1 MRKGI
6 LVILA
11 LALLA
16 GSASAKLGD
25 LVASFENVGYQT
37 NQHYGLAAD
46 ATYLYTYLY
55 FSGWRYPIIR
65 MMKSDGRYVSSYT
78 APDPSGYPQYTRGMS
93 YDGTGYI
100 YGNNGS
106 RRCVYRFRAD
116 TGSFLSS
123 WNWPSGGRNGIC
135 ADHSGTSGGTYIY
148 QNEYYGNFSKSTL
161 TGSLVSTWAMT
172 STPSNYD
179 LAWDYGNK
187 LIWYANNST
196 DYIFAVDPDTH
207 KIKTS
212 FRHPNW
218 ATIGYCYGIAYWGN
232 RLYVSS
238 SSGTPDEYIW
248 VFDCPNTVGVT
259 PASVG
264 KVKALFK

>member
-1 MRKGI
+1 MRKSI

-37 NQHYGLAAD
+37 TQHYGLAAD
-46 ATYLYTYLY
+46 ATYLYSYLY
-55 FSGWRYPIIR
+55 FSGWRYPVIR
-65 MMKSDGRYVSSYT
+65 MMKSDGRYVSSY
-78 APDPSGYPQYTRGMS
+78 PIPGPSYPQYARGVS
-93 YDGTGYI
+93 YDGLGYL
-100 YGNNGS
+100 YYSNWNRCYVTRARASNGS
-106 RRCVYRFRAD
+106 L
-116 TGSFLSS
+116 LST
-123 WNWPSGGRNGIC
+123 WTWPSGRRYNIC
-135 ADHSGTSGGTYIY
+135 ADHRGTSGGTYIF
-148 QNEYYGNFSKSTL
+148 QSDTDGNFWKSTL
-161 TGSLVSTWAMT
+161 TGSLVSSWTMT
-172 STPSNYD
+172 SGTSNYD

-187 LIWYANNST
+187 LIWYANMST